1 MARKLSPSA
10 GGALSYFT
18 RHKTAANL
26 LLVIMMVLGLAA
38 TTQIRSQFFPDVIVD
53 NVTVN
58 VTWQGA
64 GPEDVDNGIVA
75 VLEPALLAVE
85 GIESSQST
93 ATQGRARIFLE
104 FEPGWDMARAA
115 DDVKIAVDAV
125 SGLPDGAD
133 EPTVRRGAWRDRVT
147 DVVISGPVSPD
158 QLGRFADEFTARLFR
173 VGITRTTI
181 RGVSAPEI
189 VINAPELSL
198 IRNDV
203 SLQQISN
210 AIAEEVEADP
220 AGDVAGGSARVRTG
234 IEKRTAEEIQQIV
247 VRSNADGSK
256 LRVGDIA
263 DVIVE
268 GSDRDR
274 SYYVGDLPAVSIRVD
289 RADQGDAIRMQ
300 NRVQQVAEE
309 MQLTLPEGVTIELI
323 RTRAQSITDRLN
335 ILVDNGLVGLG
346 LVIILLFLFL
356 NARTAFWVSAG
367 IPVAMFAAVAI
378 MYISGLTI
386 NMVSLFGLIITLGIV
401 VDDAIVVGEHAD
413 FRARQ
418 LGETPVVAAENAAI
432 RMAPPVFSATITTVI
447 AFFGLVTIGGRFGSL
462 IMDIPF
468 TVIAVLIASLVECFI
483 ILPNHMSH
491 ALTAIQ
497 NKHWYDWPSTTFNI
511 GFDWFKRTVF
521 RRFISLVLVMRY
533 PVLAGV
539 TVLLAMQAALF
550 ISGDVRWRFFNAP
563 ERASISGNIAM
574 LSGATRDDTLE
585 MVRELQRAVNDT
597 AAEYEKEHGIN
608 PVTYVLAEVGGNTGR
623 ALSGS
628 DTKDADQLGSIA
640 VELIDADSRPY
651 TSFELVAAIQD
662 NVRKHPLLETVSFR
676 GWRSGPGG
684 DSLDVQ
690 IFGAS
695 AATLKAASEDLQAAV
710 AQFPEVSAVE
720 DNLAYDKEE
729 LILELTP
736 QGQSLGFTID
746 AIGRELRSRLNG
758 IEAASF
764 PDGVRTAKIT
774 VRLPQNELSA
784 DFLDKTRLRTPSGT
798 YVPLADIVS
807 VETKLGFSTVRRE
820 NGIPLISVTGDISE
834 DDPDRAAFVSEQLRT
849 VIMPQIASDLGVEW
863 RMSGLAE
870 QEEQFLSD
878 ALLGF
883 MLCMLGIYLTLT
895 WIFASWTRPLVV
907 MAVIPF
913 GLIGTIYGHHAWGVP
928 LSMFSVVG
936 LIGMSGIIINDS
948 IVLVT
953 TVDEYSKSRGL
964 FPAIVDAA
972 TDRLRPVLLT
982 TLTTVLGLTP
992 LLYEGSRQA
1001 EFLKPT
1007 VITLCYGL
1015 GVGLFL
1021 VLLVVPSL
1029 LVIQKDIGNLFTSYR
1044 RAAIGNHPAIG
1055 QRLVILGATV
1065 ASFALLIGTI
1075 GIRITTDATPVW
1087 ITNLNIQA
1095 FANMSPTVQSLAVL
1109 LLGLLATTLV
1119 AFVLAV
1125 IVNLTTKSR
1134 PIAPKPSQPT

>member
-1 MARKLSPSA
+1 MARQLPSA
-10 GGALSYFT
+10 AGGILSYFT
-18 RHKTAANL
+18 RHRTAANL
-26 LLVIMMVLGLAA
+26 LLVLMLVIGLGS
-38 TTQIRSQFFPDVIVD
+38 TTQIRSQFFPDIIID
-53 NVTVN
+53 SVTVN
-58 VTWQGA
+58 VAWQGA

-75 VLEPALLAVE
+75 VLEPALLSVE

-115 DDVKIAVDAV
+115 DDVKVAVDAV
-125 SGLPDGAD
+125 TSLPEGAD
-133 EPTVRRGAWRDRVT
+133 DPTVRRGAWRDRVT

-158 QLGRFADEFTARLFR
+158 QLGRFADEFSARLFR
-173 VGITRTTI
+173 AGITRTTI

-203 SLQQISN
+203 TLRQIAD
-210 AIAEEVEADP
+210 AIAEEAEADP

-234 IEKRTAEEIQQIV
+234 IEKRSADQVQQIV
-247 VRSNADGSK
+247 VRSNPDGSK
-256 LRVGDIA
+256 LRVGDVANI
-263 DVIVE
+263 IVE
-268 GSDRDR
+268 GVDRER
-274 SYYVGDLPAVSIRVD
+274 SYYVGDNPAVSIRVD
-289 RADQGDAIRMQ
+289 RADLGDAIRMQ
-300 NRVQQVAEE
+300 TRVQSVADE
-309 MQLTLPEGVTIELI
+309 MQLILPEGVKIELI
-323 RTRAQSITDRLN
+323 RTRAQSISDRLN
-335 ILVDNGLVGLG
+335 ILVDNGLMGLG
-346 LVIILLFLFL
+346 LVVLLLFIFL
-356 NARTAFWVSAG
+356 NARTAFWVAAG

-378 MYISGLTI
+378 MYAAGLTI

-418 LGETPVVAAENAAI
+418 LGESPIKAAENAAI

-447 AFFGLVTIGGRFGSL
+447 AFFALTAIGGRFGSL
-462 IMDIPF
+462 IIDIPF
-468 TVIAVLIASLVECFI
+468 TVIAVLIASLIECFI

-491 ALTAIQ
+491 ALAAIHA
-497 NKHWYDWPSTTFNI
+497 KRWYDWPSTTFNK
-511 GFDWFKRTVF
+511 GFDWFRHTVF
-521 RRFISLVLVMRY
+521 RRFINWVLVFRY

-539 TVLLAMQAALF
+539 IVLLASQAALF

-574 LSGATRDDTLE
+574 LSGATRDDTVE

-597 AAEYEKEHGIN
+597 AATYEKEHGIN

-623 ALSGS
+623 SLAGS
-628 DTKDADQLGSIA
+628 DTKDVDQLGSIA

-651 TSFELVAAIQD
+651 TSFEFVAAIQD

-684 DSLDVQ
+684 DSIDIQ
-690 IFGAS
+690 IYGADTE
-695 AATLKAASEDLQAAV
+695 TLKAASQALKAAV
-710 AQFPEVSAVE
+710 AQYPEVSAVE

-764 PDGVRTAKIT
+764 PVGVRTAKIT
-774 VRLPQNELSA
+774 VRLPESELAA
-784 DFLDKTRLRTPSGT
+784 DFLDKTRLRTPTGT
-798 YVPLADIVS
+798 YVPLSDVVT

-820 NGIPLISVTGDISE
+820 NGIRLISVTGDISE
-834 DDPDRAAFVSEQLRT
+834 DNAERATLIEDQIRNT
-849 VIMPQIASDLGVEW
+849 IMPEIASDLGVEF

-870 QEEQFLSD
+870 QEEQFLTD
-878 ALLGF
+878 AALGF
-883 MLCMLGIYLTLT
+883 GLCLLGIYLTLT

-913 GLIGTIYGHHAWGVP
+913 GLIGTIYGHYVWGVP
-928 LSMFSVVG
+928 LSIFSVVG

-953 TVDEYSKSRGL
+953 TIDEYSKSRGL
-964 FPAIVDAA
+964 YPAIIDATA
-972 TDRLRPVLLT
+972 DRLRPVLLT

-1029 LVIQKDIGNLFTSYR
+1029 VVVQKDIGNFFTSYR
-1044 RAAIGNHPAIG
+1044 RAAIGRHGAFG
-1055 QRLVILGATV
+1055 QRLIVLFATAV
-1065 ASFALLIGTI
+1065 SLALLIATI
-1075 GIRITTDATPVW
+1075 GIRIATDAAPAW
-1087 ITNLNIQA
+1087 ISSLNISA
-1095 FANMSPTVQSLAVL
+1095 LTNMSATMQSLATLFIGLILTL
-1109 LLGLLATTLV
+1109 LIAFTLA
-1119 AFVLAV
+1119 A
-1125 IVNLTTKSR
+1125 IVNLRTKRR
-1134 PIAPKPSQPT
+1134 PV